1 MKKLLLVAASAAALC
16 FATAANATVTVDD
29 TSISEIDGPTTTGST
44 TSIGFTE
51 AGLDTPTF
59 TEWLTFTN
67 SVAANYFFTLSTSS
81 PSVDFVSAM
90 LTGAGG
96 PYALNPVSAG
106 TTEFWNRENLYLDA
120 GQYTLTISGEN
131 SDTGVMEGSITMVEQ
146 AVPEPAT
153 WAMMLFGFGAIGFAM
168 RRRNQQKSVQRVR
181 VSYA

>member
-1 MKKLLLVAASAAALC
+1 MKRLLSISAAASALC
-16 FATAANATVTVDD
+16 FATAANATITVDD
-29 TSISEIDGPTTTGST
+29 TSITAIDGPATSGTS

-59 TEWLTFTN
+59 SEWLTITN
-67 SVAANYFFTLSTSS
+67 TLAGVYYFTLGTSS
-81 PSVDFVSAM
+81 PSVDFTSAV

-96 PYALNPVSAG
+96 PYALNPVATG
-106 TTEFWNRENLYLDA
+106 ATEFWNRENLFLDA

-131 SDTGVMEGSITMVEQ
+131 RDTGVLEGSITIEQ

-168 RRRNQQKSVQRVR
+168 RRRRKDVRVR
-181 VSYA
+181 LNYA